1 MRLPSPDGQTPCG
14 SLPTGIVAT
23 FVKSLVRNTC
33 TSLSPPTDTYAKT
46 PFALLAKLT
55 WLVIGPVVIVLSTVN
70 GGWAPNTIVL
80 PMSLSVNHTCWPSGV
95 AAMLGQNGLSCAT
108 SPTIWCSATEI
119 TTVRGVND
127 EHTYPYL
134 PSGEK
139 ICMPGPAGTL
149 MRAFSSSVC

>member
-33 TSLSPPTDTYAKT
+33 TWLSPPTDTYAKT
-46 PFALLAKLT
+46 PFALRAKLT
-55 WLVIGPVVIVLSTVN
+55 WLVIGPVEIVLSTVK
-70 GGWAPNTIVL
+70 GGRALNTIVL
-80 PMSLSVNHTCWPSGV
+80 PMSLRVNHTCWESGV
-95 AAMLGQNGLSCAT
+95 AAMLGQKGLSCVT
-108 SPTIWCSATEI
+108 SPTISCAATEI

-127 EHTYPYL
+127 EQTYPYL

-139 ICMPGPAGTL
+139 ICMPGPAGTV
-149 MRAFSSSVC
+149 MRAFSS